1 MYIGIIMNNRYLTMF
16 FVLLFFY
23 NSTSTNAYSLGIQHY
38 HQDNVRLAN
47 DIDSV
52 TLYCAFFPV
61 YVHFELSMSN
71 DNIRLKFLETDSCVI
86 FINSIDRNKLVS
98 YVNDFFILK
107 SERIYYKTSHEAQEK
122 YIITDYPFMSVRG
135 YKKGKIVLFKKLDI
149 ATNLWR
155 EYGDTIVMYNQRITY
170 HYNRKFIDF
179 FELLITL
186 SSDVSIEKL
195 FLHEAK

>member
-1 MYIGIIMNNRYLTMF
+1 MF

-23 NSTSTNAYSLGIQHY
+23 NSTSTNAYSLGIRHY

-71 DNIRLKFLETDSCVI
+71 DNIRLKFWETDSCVI

-122 YIITDYPFMSVRG
+122 YIMTDYPLMSVRG

-155 EYGDTIVMYNQRITY
+155 EYGDTIVMYNQRRTY

>member
-1 MYIGIIMNNRYLTMF
+1 MNNRCLITF
-16 FVLLFFY
+16 FVFLFFY
-23 NSTSTNAYSLGIQHY
+23 NSTSTNAYSLGIQYY

-71 DNIRLKFLETDSCVI
+71 DNIRLKFWETDSCVI

-122 YIITDYPFMSVRG
+122 YIMTDYPFMSVRG
-135 YKKGKIVLFKKLDI
+135 YKKGKIVIFKKLDI

-155 EYGDTIVMYNQRITY
+155 EYGDTIVMYNQRRTY